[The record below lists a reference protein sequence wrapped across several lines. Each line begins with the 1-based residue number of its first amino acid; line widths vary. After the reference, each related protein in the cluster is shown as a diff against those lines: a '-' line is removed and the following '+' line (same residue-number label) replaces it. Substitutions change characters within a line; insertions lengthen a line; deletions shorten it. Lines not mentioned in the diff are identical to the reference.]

1 MSRTWND
8 TYDYFL
14 SMKSEDD
21 VVLFEEFRGL
31 ALPLL
36 LDHLH
41 I

>member
-1 MSRTWND
+1 MQRTLND

-14 SMKSEDD
+14 IMKFEDPI
-21 VVLFEEFRGL
+21 VLFEEFRRL